1 MIVRSGTPRHTAANI
16 ALARAGSLASKIDKP
31 CPFDR
36 FFPATNS
43 TLSDIAAANF
53 KSPSGEPGCI
63 SSSLNLSQYSARF
76 FKEVEFSITIFTPLC
91 PLSPDSSPHNAPMPN
106 LSQNTKLFLTLALQA
121 AAIVWWASKLQSS
134 VQHNDFQIQMLER
147 TVTKNAEFVEKW
159 PAGKWGSGEL
169 PSDTKQ
175 DLFIAELV
183 KRVEKLYDDL
193 YELKPDR
200 D

>member
-1 MIVRSGTPRHTAANI
+1 
-16 ALARAGSLASKIDKP
+16 
-31 CPFDR
+31 
-36 FFPATNS
+36 
-43 TLSDIAAANF
+43 
-53 KSPSGEPGCI
+53 
-63 SSSLNLSQYSARF
+63 
-76 FKEVEFSITIFTPLC
+76 
-91 PLSPDSSPHNAPMPN
+91 MPN

-183 KRVEKLYDDL
+183 KRVEKLYGDL
-193 YELKPDR
+193 YNLDSNFKQQ
-200 D
+200 